1 MPVFDYI
8 FNGNPNL
15 PPIESNFPTTP
26 GSPSNPL
33 LLCWTIRRIL
43 FINTGGNPLWT
54 PLATVGPDSVI
65 QQLSQPLLTSV
76 IQKLQAEPI
85 NDPLCL
91 PFATIHAPRYYL
103 PARTDNQ

>member
-1 MPVFDYI
+1 MPIFDYI
-8 FNGNPNL
+8 FNGNPN
-15 PPIESNFPTTP
+15 PPPVESTFPTTP

-43 FINTGGNPLWT
+43 YINTGGNPLWT

-65 QQLSQPLLTSV
+65 QQLSQPLLGTV
-76 IQKLQAEPI
+76 IAKLQAEPI

-91 PFATIHAPRYYL
+91 PFAKVLSRGF
-103 PARTDNQ
+103 